1 MLMRFESFLITF
13 APPRTQTHTPTHTH
27 ADVYGCGRG
36 IENTLYALWLCENSF
51 NLKQIRNDNN
61 DEIISYQHA
70 KSERKRDKRR
80 EEERATEIEI

>member
-13 APPRTQTHTPTHTH
+13 APHAHTH
-27 ADVYGCGRG
+27 VHVYGCGRG

-70 KSERKRDKRR
+70 KNGRERDKLIKRQKYN
-80 EEERATEIEI
+80 